1 MNVTK
6 TIAEAIADKMLE
18 PMQKHLDNEIAKLK
32 EYCTLIV
39 LNQIPVS
46 IQKEYKKNRDFFSSC
61 YTVRLVNGN
70 AILYNID
77 VDYNKVPYNNRSICF
92 KCTNEQYDYIAK
104 ARKDISDLHKEKD
117 NTKDSIIATLL
128 SLRTIKRVINDFPSA
143 APFAEPYL
151 EKKTTTLVLP
161 IESIDKTLK
170 KYATN

>member
-6 TIAEAIADKMLE
+6 TIAEEIADKMLK
-18 PMQKHLDNEIAKLK
+18 PMQKHLDDEITKLK

-46 IQKEYKKNRDFFSSC
+46 IQKEYKKNKDFFSSC
-61 YTVRLVNGN
+61 SSVRLVNGN

-77 VDYNKVPYNNRSICF
+77 VDWN
-92 KCTNEQYDYIAK
+92 
-104 ARKDISDLHKEKD
+104 KEKS

-151 EKKTTTLVLP
+151 EKKTTTLALP

-170 KYATN
+170 KYAAN